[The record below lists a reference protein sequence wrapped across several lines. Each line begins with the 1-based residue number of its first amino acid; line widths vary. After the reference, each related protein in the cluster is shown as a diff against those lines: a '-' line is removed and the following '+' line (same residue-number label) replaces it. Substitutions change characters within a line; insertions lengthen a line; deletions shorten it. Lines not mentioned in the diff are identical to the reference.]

1 MRPAVEVKNLYFK
14 YEGQDNNILK
24 GIDFTINKGEI
35 VGIVGLSGGGKSTL
49 CYTLKG
55 IIPNMVNGTI
65 AGEINIF
72 GQNINTMENYEKVKQ
87 IGMVF
92 QDPEFQLF
100 SSRVEDEL
108 AFALE
113 NMCVPRKTIISKVD
127 EMLDLLGLENY
138 RKQNP
143 CLLSGGEKQLVAL
156 GAVLVLEPEI
166 IIFDEAMSQVDNSG
180 KETLKKVIC
189 NLRNN
194 GKTIIMVDHE
204 MNNLDIVDRI
214 LLLKQGK
221 INIYEGDM

>member
-1 MRPAVEVKNLYFK
+1 MPAVEVNNLYFK
-14 YEGQDNNILK
+14 YEGQVRNILK
-24 GIDFTINKGEI
+24 GIDLTIEKGEI

-49 CYTLKG
+49 CYALKG
-55 IIPNMVNGTI
+55 IIPNMIGGVI

-72 GQNINTMENYEKVKQ
+72 GKNINTMENHEKVKQ

-92 QDPEFQLF
+92 QEPDYQLF

-108 AFALE
+108 AFPLE
-113 NMCVPRKTIISKVD
+113 NMCVPRKIIISKVN

-138 RKQNP
+138 RRHNP

-166 IIFDEAMSQVDNSG
+166 IIFDEAMSQVDDSG
-180 KETLKKVIC
+180 KKTLKRIIS

-204 MNNLDIVDRI
+204 MNNLDIADRL